1 MLFLHKLWKGDVA
14 PGEQRYRPNREYGKQ
29 FHKMEQCEQ
38 AINAE
43 LSDAGKVA
51 FADYADAVAEVK
63 AMGECDNFIEGFR
76 MGVMV
81 MLDVFYP
88 AESQEDSR

>member
-1 MLFLHKLWKGDVA
+1 MLILDKLWRGDVA
-14 PGEQRYRPNREYGKQ
+14 PGERRYRPNREYGKHFQ
-29 FHKMEQCEQ
+29 KIEQCEGT
-38 AINAE
+38 IKAE